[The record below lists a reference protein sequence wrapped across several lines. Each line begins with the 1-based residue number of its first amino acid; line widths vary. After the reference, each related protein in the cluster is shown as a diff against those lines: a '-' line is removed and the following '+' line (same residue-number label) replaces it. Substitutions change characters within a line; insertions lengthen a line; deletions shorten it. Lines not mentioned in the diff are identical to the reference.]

1 MRFLD
6 RVNVIFILKEHFQTF
21 YDYSV
26 WKASGER
33 KATKI
38 DLVCFVM
45 IPAITAVTLGVL
57 SIRLIDSYISIIIT
71 ALAIFV
77 GLLFNLLTLILDLAR
92 RQKEEI
98 LKKKKE
104 KIDISETDKIKFIL
118 TKELFINISSAI
130 IISIFAIVLSLF
142 MILRPKLL
150 IISLQNLKYYNAFK
164 EIYFTIISI
173 FIVFLVAEFFLTL
186 LMILKRFFLIFK
198 QEIKEGI

>member
-1 MRFLD
+1 
-6 RVNVIFILKEHFQTF
+6 
-21 YDYSV
+21 
-26 WKASGER
+26 
-33 KATKI
+33 
-38 DLVCFVM
+38 
-45 IPAITAVTLGVL
+45 
-57 SIRLIDSYISIIIT
+57 
-71 ALAIFV
+71 
-77 GLLFNLLTLILDLAR
+77 LFNLLTLILDLAR